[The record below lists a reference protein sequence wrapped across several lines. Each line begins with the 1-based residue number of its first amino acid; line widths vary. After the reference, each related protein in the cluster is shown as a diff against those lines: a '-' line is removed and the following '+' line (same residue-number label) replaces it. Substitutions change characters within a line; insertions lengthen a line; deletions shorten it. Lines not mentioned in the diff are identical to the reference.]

1 MKNTSRD
8 VQETLLSLY
17 REHKAVN
24 NLWHDKQF
32 FSEIL
37 TFALSAQAN
46 RPAGT
51 EVNACANYFIS
62 HTLVFLI
69 DSSETLITLL
79 KSIAQK
85 PLRATLISQWISNE
99 LVALSRVSDFA
110 QYKDM
115 SALAKISDTDTEMI
129 AKLSARHLIRQAEP
143 NSLSLSNLTPAH
155 LNLSRHLQ
163 EYLISWAYEE
173 EKLDECAVNTFER
186 EHPKKYDMLKR
197 IKTQKLDP
205 PNKDNNNPQTPKN
218 THT

>member
-8 VQETLLSLY
+8 VQKTLLLLY
-17 REHKAVN
+17 REREAVN
-24 NLWHDKQF
+24 SLWHNKQF

-51 EVNACANYFIS
+51 ELNASANYLIN

-69 DSSETLITLL
+69 DSSETLVMLL
-79 KSIAQK
+79 KLIAQK
-85 PLRATLISQWISNE
+85 PLRTTLISQWVSNE
-99 LVALSRVSDFA
+99 LVALSHVSDFA
-110 QYKDM
+110 QCEDTG
-115 SALAKISDTDTEMI
+115 ALANISDTDTEMI

-173 EKLDECAVNTFER
+173 EKLDECSVNTFER
-186 EHPKKYDMLKR
+186 EHPKKYSMLR
-197 IKTQKLDP
+197 TIKTQ
-205 PNKDNNNPQTPKN
+205 NP
-218 THT
+218 

>member
-1 MKNTSRD
+1 MKDISRD
-8 VQETLLSLY
+8 AQETLLSLY
-17 REHKAVN
+17 REREAVN

-51 EVNACANYFIS
+51 EVNACANYFIN

-99 LVALSRVSDFA
+99 LVALSRISDFA
-110 QYKDM
+110 QYEYM
-115 SALAKISDTDTEMI
+115 SALAKISDTDTEII

-173 EKLDECAVNTFER
+173 EKLDECSVSTFER
-186 EHPKKYDMLKR
+186 EHPKKYSMLKK
-197 IKTQKLDP
+197 IKTQ
-205 PNKDNNNPQTPKN
+205 NP
-218 THT
+218 